1 MVLLL
6 QTTHKEVVHSF
17 SESAILIDQVPAST
31 TPQARLFVATLDQE
45 TFKKMKKKHIHLE
58 MPEIEPRAF
67 HMQRECATTV
77 SAVYQRWFFL
87 AVAEGKGKGGKTL
100 VLKVKAE
107 GEAEGLVFCI

>member
-45 TFKKMKKKHIHLE
+45 TFKK
-58 MPEIEPRAF
+58 
-67 HMQRECATTV
+67 
-77 SAVYQRWFFL
+77 
-87 AVAEGKGKGGKTL
+87 
-100 VLKVKAE
+100 
-107 GEAEGLVFCI
+107 